1 MKSLFKNAVLLVA
14 LAGTTIAGGCMMDRD
29 HDRDM
34 DRHMS
39 DRSSMDYS
47 VVRFGYSDGYWDN
60 GHQWHAWNSD
70 ADMRGYRDDHGAAYH
85 DWHHDRDGGDGWEH
99 N

>member
-1 MKSLFKNAVLLVA
+1 MNNIFKGSALFIA
-14 LAGTTIAGGCMMDRD
+14 LAGTTLTGGCMMDRD

-39 DRSSMDYS
+39 DRGSMDYS

-60 GHQWHAWNSD
+60 GHQWHAWSSD
-70 ADMRGYRDDHGAAYH
+70 ADMRGYRNYQGNTYH
-85 DWHHDRDGGDGWEH
+85 DWHHDRDGDGWT